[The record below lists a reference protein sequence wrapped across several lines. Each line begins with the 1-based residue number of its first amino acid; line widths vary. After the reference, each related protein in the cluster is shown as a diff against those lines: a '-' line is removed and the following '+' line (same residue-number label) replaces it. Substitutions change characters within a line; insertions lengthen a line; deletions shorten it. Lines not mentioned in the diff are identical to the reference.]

1 MAALLHDVG
10 HGPFSHV
17 FENVMKKIHGDYN
30 HAEIA
35 GLIINNTG
43 LGDLL
48 GKFREEVVSLLVCP
62 EKHGK
67 LGYLISSEL
76 DADRLDYLLRDSYY
90 VGVEYGRFDLERI
103 IHTLHVIKD
112 PRGAEELVVKW
123 KGREAVTGY
132 RLARC
137 YMHLQVYQHHTR
149 LITNAMLIRCL
160 EKAIVEEEI
169 PELAPF
175 REAVNSKVFIDSL
188 LAFTDE
194 KILNLVVTKAKGQS
208 AELGR
213 MISERALLKNA
224 SSRSVDEIKSY
235 KAKRELQTEE
245 SLERV
250 RAYICTKTKVPKEWV
265 FMHLSEIANPLYR
278 DPDYLDE
285 GKRPILIL
293 EQDGKTPALQD
304 SSPLVGGE
312 KKSWIKIFVFCRE
325 KDKEQVKKAA
335 EDYINSL

>member
-1 MAALLHDVG
+1 MTVSDWESWHYKDIRDPIHGFVGVTKRECEILDSPQMQRLRRIKQLACTNLVYPGATHTRFEHSLGVLHIADRIAQRLNFNSHEQEVVRMAALLHDVG

-48 GKFREEVVSLLVCP
+48 GKFREEVVSLLVYP

-112 PRGAEELVVKW
+112 PGGAEELVVKW

-235 KAKRELQTEE
+235 RAKREH
-245 SLERV
+245 
-250 RAYICTKTKVPKEWV
+250 YIQ
-265 FMHLSEIANPLYR
+265 H
-278 DPDYLDE
+278 
-285 GKRPILIL
+285 
-293 EQDGKTPALQD
+293 
-304 SSPLVGGE
+304 
-312 KKSWIKIFVFCRE
+312 
-325 KDKEQVKKAA
+325 
-335 EDYINSL
+335 